1 MYSGSMLPLSHRRV
15 GPSLCNNNNSLVYT
29 NSQSKQYKGQYDTR
43 IDNEMENQRT
53 LSMEKQFQ
61 GQSR

>member
-1 MYSGSMLPLSHRRV
+1 MYSRSMLPLSHRRV
-15 GPSLCNNNNSLVYT
+15 GPSLCNNNNPLVYT